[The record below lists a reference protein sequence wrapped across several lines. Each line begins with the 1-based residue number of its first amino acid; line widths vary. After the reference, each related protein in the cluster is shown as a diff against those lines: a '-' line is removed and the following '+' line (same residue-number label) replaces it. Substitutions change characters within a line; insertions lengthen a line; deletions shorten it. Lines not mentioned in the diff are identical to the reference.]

1 MKKNN
6 QSKKIIVSLALILS
20 FSAIDKVL
28 AQEWQPNSIEKI
40 EASIREDN
48 KKYNEKE
55 YDIRWGDYLYGISQ
69 ATKVDID
76 TLAQINSIANKNLII
91 AGNKLYYGTNSNIV
105 TKDSDGNTRVFQE
118 QRYDGTKKVEEA
130 PKNKLTGKE
139 EKQIVEDNPSLAK
152 DFNSKDKIDKKIVK
166 ENKEQIKDLDKDIK
180 DQEKDK
186 KDLQKQKDK
195 LIKDGE
201 EKNKDKIA
209 EIDKKI
215 KETDKKID
223 SKEKQKEYLQ
233 TENDKIEAEK
243 KGDKDKADKKQ
254 KELEDKKENDP
265 YEIWKKEQKEKNPD
279 LKDED
284 LTKEQYE
291 IWKKNKDKKPDV
303 KPEEP
308 KEPEKPADPEK
319 PGKDDPKDLE
329 EKPEEKPNPDK
340 PKDPEDK
347 PEEPKEPEHP
357 KDTSEPE
364 DPDKKVLVLKAFVNG
379 VYIRDIDTYKEKPF
393 YKTFLYPVMDDKE
406 HDHEAYQM
414 AQDYFEAMSV
424 LGNFGDSDYEFLTI
438 NEIKEKAKDKD
449 VYVVGEYDDIESLK
463 TEALYKIFNYYNKP
477 SQFQGRIEDKYN
489 KESVEKYKNNIKY
502 LEKLYN
508 DPNVTRKEF
517 FESLLNVE
525 KTVPAPN
532 EVKEGTEGKVW
543 IYPDSWLNGFYGDYI
558 DDEESEEIYRYIA
571 HNTKIKKDDVI
582 IVKDLK
588 NYDTKI
594 SNMPKEIKKAYDNE
608 ETSSANEKTEKN
620 KKENSNED
628 ASSTNEKTE
637 KNKKENSSEDASST
651 NEKTEK
657 NKKEN
662 SSEDASSTNEKT
674 EKNKIEN
681 PNKDTDNK
689 NEINEKLN

>member
-1 MKKNN
+1 MKENN
-6 QSKKIIVSLALILS
+6 KSKKIIVSLALILS
-20 FSAIDKVL
+20 FSAFDKAV

-40 EASIREDN
+40 ESSIREDN

-180 DQEKDK
+180 DLKKDK

-223 SKEKQKEYLQ
+223 SKEKQKDYLQ

-254 KELEDKKENDP
+254 KELEDKKDNDP
-265 YEIWKKEQKEKNPD
+265 YEIWKKEQKEKNPN

-308 KEPEKPADPEK
+308 SEPEKPANPEKPGKDDKEDPKKPDEKPDEKPNPDEPKKPENPKKPEEPSEPEKPADPEK
-319 PGKDDPKDLE
+319 PGKDDPKD
-329 EKPEEKPNPDK
+329 PEEKPNPDEPKEPEK

-347 PEEPKEPEHP
+347 PEEPKDPE
-357 KDTSEPE
+357 KPE
-364 DPDKKVLVLKAFVNG
+364 DEVVVKEVYEEVPFKTVRAINDPNLKTRVSQKGVNG
-379 VYIRDIDTYKEKPF
+379 KDLYKVTYKNGEVVKKDFVKTVAEPVDEIIQSYVKVKDAEYETRYKERFFARGITREDYDQMPLEDLNVISGEDEAAANAMYAKYEKIFYFDTYE
-393 YKTFLYPVMDDKE
+393 
-406 HDHEAYQM
+406 EAQK
-414 AQDYFEAMSV
+414 YFDNFI
-424 LGNFGDSDYEFLTI
+424 LGNFGSAD
-438 NEIKEKAKDKD
+438 
-449 VYVVGEYDDIESLK
+449 
-463 TEALYKIFNYYNKP
+463 
-477 SQFQGRIEDKYN
+477 
-489 KESVEKYKNNIKY
+489 SVE
-502 LEKLYN
+502 E
-508 DPNVTRKEF
+508 
-517 FESLLNVE
+517 
-525 KTVPAPN
+525 TVKVAN
-532 EVKEGTEGKVW
+532 EVWEW
-543 IYPDSWLNGFYGDYI
+543 Q
-558 DDEESEEIYRYIA
+558 
-571 HNTKIKKDDVI
+571 
-582 IVKDLK
+582 
-588 NYDTKI
+588 
-594 SNMPKEIKKAYDNE
+594 
-608 ETSSANEKTEKN
+608 
-620 KKENSNED
+620 
-628 ASSTNEKTE
+628 
-637 KNKKENSSEDASST
+637 
-651 NEKTEK
+651 
-657 NKKEN
+657 
-662 SSEDASSTNEKT
+662 
-674 EKNKIEN
+674 
-681 PNKDTDNK
+681 
-689 NEINEKLN
+689 